1 MKWDKTAAR
10 SRTLRDKRTGGKGGG
25 AVAGGVG
32 GVSLIGL
39 LLYLFLGIGDG
50 SGIPDAGA
58 LGPGAAVELSVDDP
72 STLDEGVE
80 VFVNAVVSDVSDF
93 WVNTFAEYGV
103 AYQDPSFTFFD
114 TPISTAC
121 GGATAAIGPHYCSL
135 DKGIYLE
142 LGFLEVMRNQLGAG
156 EDFAV
161 SYVIAHEFAHHVQ
174 QELGISDWMR
184 AEVQYNPRIQN
195 QYSVRLELQADCLA
209 GVWAQSL
216 PTEGEGNQGRAVY
229 GITDTDIVEALDA
242 AASVGDD
249 RIQQQ
254 SAGRVNKEAWT
265 HGSSEQRQEWFYQG
279 YTTGNTEAC
288 DTFADV

>member
-10 SRTLRDKRTGGKGGG
+10 NRNVRDKRTGGKGGG

-32 GVSLIGL
+32 GISIIGL
-39 LLYLFLGIGDG
+39 LLYLFFGIGDG

-58 LGPGAAVELSVDDP
+58 LGQGAAVERSIDDVTTLDDP
-72 STLDEGVE
+72 EE
-80 VFVNAVVSDVSDF
+80 QFVNAVVTDVSDF
-93 WVNTFAEYGV
+93 WVATFAEYGV
-103 AYQDPSFTFFD
+103 PYDEPSFNFFD

-142 LGFLEVMRNQLGAG
+142 LGFFDVMRNQLGAG
-156 EDFAV
+156 EDFAI

-184 AEVQYNPRIQN
+184 SEVQYNPRIQN

-216 PTEGEGNQGRAVY
+216 PEDGDGTEGRAVW
-229 GITDTDIVEALDA
+229 GVTDQDIVEALDA

-254 SAGRVNKEAWT
+254 SGGRINKEAWT